1 MPLLGAH
8 MSISG
13 GLSKALFRGKKR
25 GCEVIRI
32 FTKNPETPDGGINY
46 R

>member
-13 GLSKALFRGKKR
+13 D
-25 GCEVIRI
+25 
-32 FTKNPETPDGGINY
+32 PGGSCPKITIAFQIMILGIC
-46 R
+46 